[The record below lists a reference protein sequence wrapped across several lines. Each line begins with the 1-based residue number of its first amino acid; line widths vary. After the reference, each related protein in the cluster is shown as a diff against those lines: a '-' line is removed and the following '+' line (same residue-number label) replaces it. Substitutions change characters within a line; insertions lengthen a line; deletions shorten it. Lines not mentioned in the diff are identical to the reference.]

1 MLGLFRQ
8 HAEHISLADG
18 LGFRVLVGGF
28 QRIAQ
33 RIHQRRAMWAETIER
48 PGHNQLF
55 QHPTVELFNI
65 GSRAEVEQ
73 LAEIAA
79 IVARLNNRF
88 DRSFTDA
95 LDGANAVDDLAI
107 VVDVEMVQA
116 GVNIRGQD
124 F

>member
-1 MLGLFRQ
+1 
-8 HAEHISLADG
+8 
-18 LGFRVLVGGF
+18 
-28 QRIAQ
+28 
-33 RIHQRRAMWAETIER
+33 MWAETIER

-88 DRSFTDA
+88 DRSFADA

-116 GVNIRGQD
+116 EANIRGQD

>member
-1 MLGLFRQ
+1 M
-8 HAEHISLADG
+8 AWEHISLADG
-18 LGFRVLVGGF
+18 LGFRVLVSGF

-88 DRSFTDA
+88 DRSFADA

-107 VVDVEMVQA
+107 VVNVEMVQA